1 MGVGMYPPLYMSD
14 RTPSRILLKSDVQ
27 PRSQGLSSLT
37 SRFDVSSEVIT
48 KCMYLVAKYRRHTD
62 PDGRYDQ
69 NEIKRSSTSEASLL
83 TAVSMGFFGRQR
95 GVRPFVYTQSTGY
108 QPPSQGFSLFVGG
121 APYKKGKAL
130 GTRAT
135 QTLFL

>member
-69 NEIKRSSTSEASLL
+69 NEIKRSKGLKYFEQNCPIFRFAIQTFL
-83 TAVSMGFFGRQR
+83 R
-95 GVRPFVYTQSTGY
+95 G
-108 QPPSQGFSLFVGG
+108 
-121 APYKKGKAL
+121 
-130 GTRAT
+130 
-135 QTLFL
+135 